1 MKGQG
6 QGPPIQPPPK
16 KPPPPPPRYAGPS
29 YQGFLFILY
38 SADNKPTHKLS
49 IATQAVD
56 ARFSYTASITGT
68 WSNEDDTNPHPIT
81 GVINSDGEAINC
93 SWPNGDGGKNN
104 LVGTLSS
111 YSTTGKLGQV
121 QAQPSAYL
129 NGSVTVYDANGNV
142 SSSMGPGNVSG
153 EGYGPPP
160 PPPASIGE
168 GSLGSA

>member
-38 SADNKPTHKLS
+38 SADNKPTHKLT
-49 IATQAVD
+49 IATQTVD

-68 WSNEDDTNPHPIT
+68 WSNDDGGSPHPIK

-93 SWPNGDGGKNN
+93 SWPNGNGGTN
-104 LVGTLSS
+104 TLSGSLS
-111 YSTTGKLGQV
+111 YSSVGKLGQL
-121 QAQPSAYL
+121 QPSAYL
-129 NGSVTVYDANGNV
+129 DGMVTSTGGTG
-142 SSSMGPGNVSG
+142 GPGQVSG
-153 EGYGPPP
+153 EGYGPL
-160 PPPASIGE
+160 PPAIGNE
-168 GSLGSA
+168 A